1 MSKEADKKLPEKA
14 RQSIVDHW
22 GLLHHAHKDF
32 LGEPAIAYKVEYD
45 GHVLSLSPVELPQG
59 AVVLSETKKR
69 RQRKIKKIHLSDT
82 TEEK

>member
-14 RQSIVDHW
+14 RQS
-22 GLLHHAHKDF
+22 LLHHAHKDF
-32 LGEPAIAYKVEYD
+32 LGEPAVAYKVEYD
-45 GHVLSLSPVELPQG
+45 GHVLSLSPVELPKG

-82 TEEK
+82 VEEK